1 MRSEVFMIARLPYQL
16 SDAYNQWHWCLSSK
30 KSVQEYKMDCEPTT
44 CVDDEV
50 VKQESSRLY

>member
-1 MRSEVFMIARLPYQL
+1 MIARLPYRL

-44 CVDDEV
+44 CVEDEI